1 MLQPPK
7 RDPPDHDRDLERNLE
22 EFVEDF
28 HFFHTRRLSVEMK
41 RKKHERE
48 HKKKQHKM
56 DSIEDLEVFKGDI
69 KKKDTSEND
78 IISDPEPIPVPFN
91 GVKSK
96 PVIQANTSQSS
107 VKWLRSKKYRKIP
120 IN

>member
-41 RKKHERE
+41 RKKYERE
-48 HKKKQHKM
+48 QKKMQNKKA
-56 DSIEDLEVFKGDI
+56 SIANLEVYKGDI
-69 KKKDTSEND
+69 KKNDISEKD

-96 PVIQANTSQSS
+96 PAIQPNTSQSS
-107 VKWLRSKKYRKIP
+107 IKWLRSKKYRKIP